1 MISLVI
7 LYKCKLRQYRRWACY
22 FDFLSVMH
30 QVYDRSQEWTD
41 ENSTCPLSSSPSA
54 VQDAKEVIALRI
66 FVFFRIYTQ
75 AFLLKTFQRHSKKVF
90 FDSVFF
96 KFIIVEYSLFVTYFF
111 ERLKLFPVVFVSG
124 KHTILSLIMFVYSLC
139 VWRKTQ
145 RTVIYLSGVLVSVVD
160 VVIID
165 IRWLVFNVF
174 SRKESWMYLL
184 AFYLTTKA
192 ITENSMFFVLLKLY
206 LVKILLTSLRVNCKL
221 FIWRY

>member
-1 MISLVI
+1 MDWWEQHLSAIILAQRRTRRQRGNYFANFCIFQNLYTSVPFKNFSTTLKKGLFWQCLLQIYHSRVEFVCNVLFWKAQAIS
-7 LYKCKLRQYRRWACY
+7 C
-22 FDFLSVMH
+22 S
-30 QVYDRSQEWTD
+30 
-41 ENSTCPLSSSPSA
+41 
-54 VQDAKEVIALRI
+54 
-66 FVFFRIYTQ
+66 
-75 AFLLKTFQRHSKKVF
+75 
-90 FDSVFF
+90 
-96 KFIIVEYSLFVTYFF
+96 
-111 ERLKLFPVVFVSG
+111 FVSG

-206 LVKILLTSLRVNCKL
+206 LVKILRTSLRVNCKL